1 MRNSKDRWSFYNLP
15 SRPDLSAEDVLYWKN
30 ALKKI
35 LKIGMEFEYNLPE
48 KKNGSCKGD
57 SNTCPCASLSNDS
70 SCWKK
75 CVNDDTCKSMN
86 RSIESCENVANTC
99 ENNDCKECKH
109 FSPKCVGIYC
119 TNFVS
124 FCYVC
129 ENFKTD
135 CKECQFRYDPNKNP
149 DSIRKSLNDDLKP
162 TNSYGQVSTTG
173 VHSITTDGSLL
184 GKKGAEII
192 TVGRRV
198 DYWEFYKMAKN
209 IIDLASSRG
218 AYLNERCSTH
228 MHALASYYGKIVPNQ
243 DKMGI
248 PNRVSEMERDMP
260 EIILANL
267 HQLTRR
273 YQNAMTWMVM
283 GLDDPKRM
291 TRWEKF
297 RVSVIPVSAVMN
309 HMKDVQEKVSN
320 NSGGNKYGWINYNQ
334 IEFSEAGDVRRFHV
348 EFRAADGIMSPSAI
362 AAIACM
368 YYALVIKAVEISR
381 YGVVEVGDQ
390 AWLEQTQEVKDALLN
405 NIKGYQ
411 DGDRFSDNRNLS
423 QYYDILIGESL
434 DLVRQLKSILIKIGP
449 AYEVLEKLAERPCAL
464 RRCDGQSWEGI
475 EKDLEVIMN
484 EDGKLDVALSEI
496 VTLNQVSECKD
507 MVEWVQVTGQVLRK
521 DPNLAIDEDNAT
533 IEDVIRGFV
542 DKNRED
548 GKLVWSKRIGA
559 PIMI

>member
-30 ALKKI
+30 TLKKI
-35 LKIGMEFEYNLPE
+35 MKIGIEFEFNLPE

-57 SNTCPCASLSNDS
+57 SNTCPCISLSNDNT
-70 SCWKK
+70 CWK
-75 CVNDDTCKSMN
+75 TCINIDICKNGN
-86 RSIESCENVANTC
+86 RTTELCENVANTC

-124 FCYVC
+124 YCYTC

-135 CKECQFRYDPNKNP
+135 CKECKFKYDPNKNP

-162 TNSYGQVSTTG
+162 TNSYGQVSTSG

-209 IIDLASSRG
+209 IINLASSRG

-243 DKMGI
+243 DKAGI
-248 PNRVSEMERDMP
+248 PTRVSEMERDMP

-283 GLDDPKRM
+283 GLDDPKQM

-297 RVSVIPVSAVMN
+297 RVSVLPISAVMN
-309 HMKDVQEKVSN
+309 HMRDVQEKVSS

-334 IEFSEAGDVRRFHV
+334 IEFAETGDIRRFHV

-390 AWLEQTQEVKDALLN
+390 AWLEQTQEVKSALLN

-411 DGDRFSDNRNLS
+411 DGDRFSDTSNLN

-484 EDGKLDVALSEI
+484 EEGKLDIALSEI

-507 MVEWVQVTGQVLRK
+507 IIEWVQVTGQVLRK
-521 DPNLAIDEDNAT
+521 DSNLSIDEDNAT
-533 IEDVIRGFV
+533 IEDIIRSFV

-548 GKLVWSKRIGA
+548 GKLVWSNKIGA

>member
-86 RSIESCENVANTC
+86 RSIESCENVTNTC

-260 EIILANL
+260 EIVLANL

-283 GLDDPKRM
+283 GLDDPNRM

-309 HMKDVQEKVSN
+309 HMRDVQEKVSN

-405 NIKGYQ
+405 NTKGYQ